1 MNDRSAKE
9 SYERPQVL
17 RVKLV
22 QGEIA
27 VTGCKTRTQTTGP
40 AFPGCRAGVCQQRG
54 S

>member
-1 MNDRSAKE
+1 MSEKVEKE
-9 SYERPQVL
+9 AYQPPLVL

-22 QGEIA
+22 PGEMA